1 MSTTTHLSAPRPAT
15 TRKGSARA
23 SASHAAAPATTARRP
38 DLERQSI
45 TFTIGL
51 YLFICTAL
59 LGTHLAASG
68 AADADP
74 ASPGASTTSV
84 TTSAPSGAT
93 SSGQQAAPDLA
104 VAP

>member
-1 MSTTTHLSAPRPAT
+1 MSTSTHLSAPCPTT
-15 TRKGSARA
+15 TRKGSAPPRTNRA
-23 SASHAAAPATTARRP
+23 TPPAPAARRP

-59 LGTHLAASG
+59 LGTHLLAAG
-68 AADADP
+68 HDDAPVP
-74 ASPGASTTSV
+74 ASLV
-84 TTSAPSGAT
+84 TTTAPAGAT
-93 SSGQQAAPDLA
+93 SSGTDAQLAAETV

>member
-1 MSTTTHLSAPRPAT
+1 MSTTLHLSAPRPAT

-23 SASHAAAPATTARRP
+23 TASPAAAPVTAARRP

-68 AADADP
+68 TADADP
-74 ASPGASTTSV
+74 TAPGTSPTAV
-84 TTSAPSGAT
+84 TTTAPSGAT
-93 SSGQQAAPDLA
+93 SSGQLATPDLA

>member
-1 MSTTTHLSAPRPAT
+1 MSTSTHLSAPCPAS
-15 TRKGSARA
+15 TRKGSAPLRTNRA
-23 SASHAAAPATTARRP
+23 TTPAPAPRRP

-59 LGTHLAASG
+59 LGTHLLAAG
-68 AADADP
+68 HDDAQVP
-74 ASPGASTTSV
+74 APLV
-84 TTSAPSGAT
+84 TTTAPTGATPSGISLPTGAT
-93 SSGQQAAPDLA
+93 A